1 MIEKLEGVIV
11 RTTSYG
17 ETSLVLEIFT
27 KEKGLIGVM
36 AKGVK
41 SLKSK
46 LRASTMKF
54 TYGFFYVYYKEGK
67 LSILK
72 DVDVINPLQVIHQ
85 DITLIGYFN
94 YIVEL
99 SVQVFKESE
108 NSDIFPLMMA
118 TILKMNEGY
127 DSLILVNILETK
139 CLPYLGVGLNLNG
152 CMRCGSTHN
161 IVTID
166 GDVGGLICK
175 NCYQNEKLVKTKSI
189 QLLRIYEKI
198 SISSISKLDIKEENT
213 KEINEF
219 LNTYYNRY
227 TGMYLQSKDFLKK
240 LSDFKKF

>member
-1 MIEKLEGVIV
+1 MIEKLEGIIV
-11 RTTSYG
+11 KTTNYG

-27 KEKGLIGVM
+27 KEKGLVGVM

-72 DVDVINPLQVIHQ
+72 DVDIINPLTIIHQ
-85 DITLIGYFN
+85 DITLIGYLN
-94 YIVEL
+94 YIIEL

-108 NSDIFPLMMA
+108 SFDIYPLMIS
-118 TILKMNEGY
+118 TILKINAGFNPFV
-127 DSLILVNILETK
+127 LTNILEVK
-139 CLPYLGVGLNLNG
+139 YLSYLGVGMNLDG
-152 CMRCGSTHN
+152 CSRCGSQKN

-166 GDVGGLICK
+166 GDAGGLICK
-175 NCYQNEKLVKTKSI
+175 NCYQNERLVKPKSI
-189 QLLRIYEKI
+189 QLLRIYEQI
-198 SISSISKLDIKEENT
+198 SIPSISKLDVDSFSA

-219 LNTYYNRY
+219 LNIYYNRY

-240 LSDFKKF
+240 ISNFS

>member
-85 DITLIGYFN
+85 DITLIGYLN

-139 CLPYLGVGLNLNG
+139 CLPYLGVGLNLDG

>member
-85 DITLIGYFN
+85 DITLIGYLN

-139 CLPYLGVGLNLNG
+139 CLPYLGVGLNLDG

-213 KEINEF
+213 KEIKKF

>member
-139 CLPYLGVGLNLNG
+139 CLPYLGVGLNLDG

>member
-85 DITLIGYFN
+85 DITLIGYLN

>member
-1 MIEKLEGVIV
+1 MIEKLEGIIV
-11 RTTSYG
+11 KTTNYG

-27 KEKGLIGVM
+27 KEKGLVGVM

-46 LRASTMKF
+46 LRASAMKF

-72 DVDVINPLQVIHQ
+72 DVDIINPLSIIHQ
-85 DITLIGYFN
+85 DITLIGYLN
-94 YIVEL
+94 YIIEL

-108 NSDIFPLMMA
+108 SFDIYPLMIS
-118 TILKMNEGY
+118 TILKVNEG
-127 DSLILVNILETK
+127 LNPFVLTNILEMK
-139 CLPYLGVGLNLNG
+139 YLPYLGVGINLDG
-152 CMRCGSTHN
+152 CSKCGRTN
-161 IVTID
+161 EIVTVD

-175 NCYQNEKLVKTKSI
+175 NCYQNERLVKAKTI
-189 QLLRIYEKI
+189 QLLRIYEQI
-198 SISSISKLDIKEENT
+198 SIPSISKLDVDSSSA

-219 LNTYYNRY
+219 LSIYYNRY

-240 LSDFKKF
+240 ISNFS